1 MLNLEL
7 QRQERR
13 QELLKVDARRT
24 AMVGD
29 LAAPSLNQPSN
40 FLAARAP
47 DAPAFH
53 LGLLLVPG
61 FALMSFASVIE
72 PARGANRM
80 SGKAL
85 YDWTL
90 FSAQGGEVLSN
101 SGIGLQTQPLSEMRI
116 DNIDMLV
123 VCASTQGELYRDLE
137 AEALLRR
144 LRRHGVAVG
153 AVSTGS
159 FLLARAGLLKDRR
172 CTVHW
177 DYQESFQEAFPE
189 FKLCDD
195 LFVIDD
201 GVVTCAGATAAL
213 DLILQM
219 IRAHQ
224 GADLAR
230 SIAQQFLHGAIRA
243 SVDDQRDLRHRLGV
257 ANPVVLK
264 AVSLMESTLEE
275 PVPPH
280 SLAASVGV
288 SQRQLERLCKRYLGC
303 TPARYHM
310 RLRLERARRMLRQ
323 TSLSIAEVAVACGFV
338 ALSHF
343 AKAYRHQFG
352 CRPRDDR
359 RTQ

>member
-1 MLNLEL
+1 MLNLDMP
-7 QRQERR
+7 RHERR
-13 QELLKVDARRT
+13 RVLVKEDLLKAADNLAVT
-24 AMVGD
+24 ASSPD
-29 LAAPSLNQPSN
+29 H
-40 FLAARAP
+40 FLAARST

-85 YDWTL
+85 YDWAL
-90 FSAQGGEVLSN
+90 YSAEGGEVLSN
-101 SGIGLQTQPLSEMRI
+101 SGIGLQTQPLSDMRLE
-116 DNIDMLV
+116 NIDMLV
-123 VCASTQGELYRDLE
+123 VCAATQGELYRDLE
-137 AEALLRR
+137 TEALLRR
-144 LRRHGVAVG
+144 LQRHGIAIA

-177 DYQESFQEAFPE
+177 DYLDSFREAFPDYR
-189 FKLCDD
+189 LCDD

-219 IRAHQ
+219 IKAHQ

-243 SVDDQRDLRHRLGV
+243 SADDQRDMRHRLGI
-257 ANPVVLK
+257 ANPVVLR
-264 AVSLMESTLEE
+264 AVTLMESTLEE

-280 SLAASVGV
+280 SLAAAVGV
-288 SQRQLERLCKRYLGC
+288 SQRQLERLCNRYLGC

-359 RTQ
+359 QTQ

>member
-1 MLNLEL
+1 MLNLDL
-7 QRQERR
+7 RQERR
-13 QELLKVDARRT
+13 NQLLKGEARRT
-24 AMVGD
+24 TAGEDIV
-29 LAAPSLNQPSN
+29 APLFSHPSD
-40 FLAARAP
+40 FLASRGA

-72 PARGANRM
+72 PARSANRM

-101 SGIGLQTQPLSEMRI
+101 SGIGLQTHSLAEMRL
-116 DNIDMLV
+116 DTVDMLI
-123 VCASTQGELYRDLE
+123 VCASSQGELYRDLE
-137 AEALLRR
+137 TEAMLRR

-159 FLLARAGLLKDRR
+159 FLLARAGLLKERR

-177 DYQESFQEAFPE
+177 DYLDSFQESFPDYR
-189 FKLCDD
+189 LCDD

-213 DLILQM
+213 DLMLQM

-224 GADLAR
+224 GVDLAR
-230 SIAQQFLHGAIRA
+230 SIAQQFLHGAIRTSA
-243 SVDDQRDLRHRLGV
+243 DDQRDMRHRLGI
-257 ANPVVLK
+257 ANPVVLQ
-264 AVSLMESTLEE
+264 AVSLMEATLEE

-343 AKAYRHQFG
+343 AKAYRNQFG

>member
-1 MLNLEL
+1 MLSLEL
-7 QRQERR
+7 QNPERR
-13 QELLKVDARRT
+13 RTLGQE
-24 AMVGD
+24 D
-29 LAAPSLNQPSN
+29 LSKPAAAAVQAAGASGG
-40 FLAARAP
+40 FLAARGAE
-47 DAPAFH
+47 APAFH

-90 FSAQGGEVLSN
+90 YSAQGGEVLSN
-101 SGIGLQTQPLSEMRI
+101 SGIGLRTQSLAEMRL

-123 VCASTQGELYRDLE
+123 VCAATQGELHRDLE
-137 AEALLRR
+137 TEAMLRR
-144 LRRHGVAVG
+144 LQRHGIAIG

-177 DYQESFQEAFPE
+177 DYLDSFQEAFPDYQ
-189 FKLCDD
+189 LCDD

-213 DLILQM
+213 DLMLQM

-243 SVDDQRDLRHRLGV
+243 SADDQRDMRHRLGIS
-257 ANPVVLK
+257 NPVVLR

-280 SLAASVGV
+280 SLAAAVGV

-310 RLRLERARRMLRQ
+310 RLRLDRARRMLRQ

>member
-1 MLNLEL
+1 MLSLEL
-7 QRQERR
+7 RRHERR
-13 QELLKVDARRT
+13 RDLLKEGEPRVRGGEPGVTATGRT
-24 AMVGD
+24 G
-29 LAAPSLNQPSN
+29 N
-40 FLAARAP
+40 FLTSRTP
-47 DAPAFH
+47 DNGAFH

-72 PARGANRM
+72 PARSANRM

-90 FSAQGGEVLSN
+90 YSAQGGEVLSN
-101 SGIGLQTQPLSEMRI
+101 SGIGLQTQSLAEMRL
-116 DNIDMLV
+116 DNLDLLI
-123 VCASTQGELYRDLE
+123 VCAGTQGELYRDLE
-137 AEALLRR
+137 TESVLRR
-144 LRRHGVAVG
+144 VRRHDIAVG

-159 FLLARAGLLKDRR
+159 FLLARAGLLQNRR

-177 DYQESFQEAFPE
+177 DYLESFHEAFPE
-189 FKLCDD
+189 YLVCDD

-213 DLILQM
+213 DLMLQT
-219 IRAHQ
+219 IRSHH

-230 SIAQQFLHGAIRA
+230 SIAQQFLHGAIRT
-243 SVDDQRDLRHRLGV
+243 SGDDQRDMRHRLGI
-257 ANPVVLK
+257 ANPVVLR
-264 AVSLMESTLEE
+264 AVGLMESTLEE

-280 SLAASVGV
+280 TLAEAVGV

-343 AKAYRHQFG
+343 AKAYRHHFS

>member
-1 MLNLEL
+1 MLMNLEL
-7 QRQERR
+7 PRQERR
-13 QELLKVDARRT
+13 RPLAKEDLLKAAGVAEAPANPDLFLTART
-24 AMVGD
+24 A
-29 LAAPSLNQPSN
+29 AS
-40 FLAARAP
+40 
-47 DAPAFH
+47 PAFH
-53 LGLLLVPG
+53 LALLLVPG
-61 FALMSFASVIE
+61 FALMSFASMIE

-80 SGKAL
+80 SGKSL

-90 FSAQGGEVLSN
+90 YSAEGGEVLSN
-101 SGIGLQTQPLSEMRI
+101 SGIGLQTRPLSELRI
-116 DNIDMLV
+116 DAIDMLV
-123 VCASTQGELYRDLE
+123 VCAATEGELYRDLDTE
-137 AEALLRR
+137 AMLRR
-144 LRRHGVAVG
+144 LQRHGVAVG

-177 DYQESFQEAFPE
+177 DYQESFHEAFPE
-189 FKLCDD
+189 YRLCDD

-213 DLILQM
+213 DLMLQV
-219 IRAHQ
+219 IRSHH
-224 GADLAR
+224 GPDLAR

-243 SVDDQRDLRHRLGV
+243 SVEDQRDMRHRLGI
-257 ANPVVLK
+257 ANPVVLR
-264 AVSLMESTLEE
+264 AVSLMEATLEE

-280 SLAASVGV
+280 SLAAAVGV
-288 SQRQLERLCKRYLGC
+288 SQRQLERLCNRYLGC

-359 RTQ
+359 QTQ